1 VSRDFKEVA
10 KQFEFEGEFINAA
23 LYGNGH
29 INDTYIVELS
39 GENGR
44 NRQYIL
50 QRINHNVFKDPE
62 GLMRNIKAVTLHLRQ
77 KIVEAGGDPK
87 RETLNLIPTTK
98 GGDFFKSAEGDYWRA
113 YVFIENART
122 YEIVEDLNHVYCAA
136 QAFGKFQS
144 LMSDFPPALLTE
156 TIPGFHNTP
165 KRYTTFID
173 AVEKDTQNLA
183 ASSQAEIKFVTQ
195 RAEATSRLLD
205 LFEEGKLPERI
216 THNDTKFNNVMIDDA
231 TGNGVCVIDL
241 DTVMP
246 GLALYDFGD
255 AIRSMANPAAEDEQ
269 DLSKVQFDMPVFDRY
284 TDGYLQTAK
293 DFLNPLEIEQLP
305 FSAIL
310 MTLENG
316 MRFLTDHLQ
325 GDVYFKIHRKDHN
338 LDRCRT
344 QFKLVQDME
353 EQYGEMMKIVEKFN
367 GG

>member
-1 VSRDFKEVA
+1 MSRDLKEMA
-10 KQFEFEGEFINAA
+10 NQFQFEGEFITAA
-23 LYGNGH
+23 PYGNGH
-29 INDTYIVELS
+29 INDTYMVELS

-44 NRQYIL
+44 NRQFIL

-62 GLMRNIKAVTLHLRQ
+62 GLMRNIKSVTLHLRQ
-77 KIVEAGGDPK
+77 KIVESGGDPK
-87 RETLNLIPTTK
+87 RETLNLIPTTN
-98 GGDFFKSAEGDYWRA
+98 GGDFFKSTEGDYWRA

-122 YEIVEDLNHVYCAA
+122 YEIVENLNHVYCAA

-144 LMSDFPPALLTE
+144 LMSDFPPDLLTE

-165 KRYTTFID
+165 KRYSTFIG

-183 ASSQAEIKFVTQ
+183 ASSQPEIKFVTQ
-195 RAEATSRLLD
+195 RVDATSRLLD
-205 LFEEGKLPERI
+205 LYEEGKLPERI

-231 TGNGVCVIDL
+231 TGSGVCVIDL

-269 DLSKVQFDMPVFDRY
+269 DLSKVQFDMSVFDRY

-293 DFLNPLEIEQLP
+293 KFLNPLEIEQLP

-325 GDVYFKIHRKDHN
+325 GDVYFKTHRKDHN

-344 QFKLVQDME
+344 QFKLVADME
-353 EQYGEMMKIVEKFN
+353 KQYGDMMKIVEKYSRH
-367 GG
+367 

>member
-1 VSRDFKEVA
+1 
-10 KQFEFEGEFINAA
+10 
-23 LYGNGH
+23 
-29 INDTYIVELS
+29 
-39 GENGR
+39 
-44 NRQYIL
+44 
-50 QRINHNVFKDPE
+50 
-62 GLMRNIKAVTLHLRQ
+62 MRNIKAVTLHLRQ

-144 LMSDFPPALLTE
+144 LMSDFPPDLLTE

-246 GLALYDFGD
+246 GLALYGFGD
-255 AIRSMANPAAEDEQ
+255 A
-269 DLSKVQFDMPVFDRY
+269 
-284 TDGYLQTAK
+284 G
-293 DFLNPLEIEQLP
+293 
-305 FSAIL
+305 
-310 MTLENG
+310 
-316 MRFLTDHLQ
+316 
-325 GDVYFKIHRKDHN
+325 
-338 LDRCRT
+338 
-344 QFKLVQDME
+344 
-353 EQYGEMMKIVEKFN
+353 
-367 GG
+367 